1 VVFDRGAT
9 RIAFDPTGQ
18 WLAAASLSE
27 SICLWDMEKN
37 DLARELVGHHETV
50 TSVAFSPD
58 GLRLASG
65 SDDRTLRLWTIPSGE
80 LEVVS
85 TLDSAIKALCF
96 SPDGRYLFTGNGNTT
111 SYQLEV
117 QRLLE
122 AESTTG

>member
-1 VVFDRGAT
+1 
-9 RIAFDPTGQ
+9 
-18 WLAAASLSE
+18 
-27 SICLWDMEKN
+27 MEKN

-58 GLRLASG
+58 GRRLASG

-80 LEVVS
+80 LEALS
-85 TLDSAIKALCF
+85 TLDTAIKALCF

-122 AESTTG
+122 AESPIG